1 MSIDKDIRWKQRFH
15 NFEKAY
21 LFLAESMDTPS
32 PSKLEI
38 AGIVQAFEFTF
49 ELGWKTL
56 KDYLESKDVVVSY
69 PRDVI
74 KEAFRVQLIADGEA
88 WLDMLDKRNLMSHT
102 YNETNAAA
110 AMKLIHEK
118 YFQALA
124 GVYGSLKKMT

>member
-1 MSIDKDIRWKQRFH
+1 M
-15 NFEKAY
+15 
-21 LFLAESMDTPS
+21 FLAESIAIPS

-56 KDYLESKDVVVSY
+56 KDFLESKDMVVSY

-74 KEAFRVQLIADGEA
+74 KEAFSVQLIVDGET
-88 WLDMLDKRNLMSHT
+88 WLDMFDKRNLMSHT

-110 AMKLIHEK
+110 AMKLIREK
-118 YFQALA
+118 YFQALE

>member
-1 MSIDKDIRWKQRFH
+1 MSNDKDNRWKQRFH
-15 NFEKAY
+15 NFEKSY
-21 LFLAESMDTPS
+21 LFLAESIAIPS

-56 KDYLESKDVVVSY
+56 KDFLESKDMVVSY

-74 KEAFRVQLIADGEA
+74 KEAFSVQLIVDGET
-88 WLDMLDKRNLMSHT
+88 WLDMFDKRNLMSHT

-110 AMKLIHEK
+110 AMKLIREK
-118 YFQALA
+118 YFQALE